1 MINIRIKKGGGIV
14 EERKNAAYNA
24 PELKIVSFGTGD
36 VIVTSGPIGGDGS
49 PDYDDTAWA

>member
-1 MINIRIKKGGGIV
+1 M
-14 EERKNAAYNA
+14 EERKNATYNA